1 LVDHPDNEAS
11 MTIFVSRIPSLPM
24 AQTVQIRTH
33 SFVADTAIDGGG
45 SDAGPSPHDLYD
57 AALASCKALTVTW
70 YANKKGLPLTDVRVE
85 CERDAT
91 EDHAPA
97 LGRRPVGCATR
108 GVVCGGS
115 EMPDPQA
122 DEQRDDGHYDHA
134 GRPLRP
140 PYASVFILHW
150 QRRSSDLRFA

>member
-1 LVDHPDNEAS
+1 

-91 EDHAPA
+91 EERHGVYKLTTRLH
-97 LGRRPVGCATR
+97 LGGDLSDAQRAELFAVAAKCPIHKLMSSVTT
-108 GVVCGGS
+108 
-115 EMPDPQA
+115 DITTTLA
-122 DEQRDDGHYDHA
+122 DR
-134 GRPLRP
+134 
-140 PYASVFILHW
+140 
-150 QRRSSDLRFA
+150 

>member
-1 LVDHPDNEAS
+1 
-11 MTIFVSRIPSLPM
+11 MTIVVTRIPSLPM
-24 AQTVQIRTH
+24 AQAVQIRTH

-91 EDHAPA
+91 EERHGVYK
-97 LGRRPVGCATR
+97 LTTR
-108 GVVCGGS
+108 LHLAGDLSDAQRAELLAVAAKCPIHKLMSSVTT
-115 EMPDPQA
+115 DITTTLA
-122 DEQRDDGHYDHA
+122 DR
-134 GRPLRP
+134 
-140 PYASVFILHW
+140 
-150 QRRSSDLRFA
+150 